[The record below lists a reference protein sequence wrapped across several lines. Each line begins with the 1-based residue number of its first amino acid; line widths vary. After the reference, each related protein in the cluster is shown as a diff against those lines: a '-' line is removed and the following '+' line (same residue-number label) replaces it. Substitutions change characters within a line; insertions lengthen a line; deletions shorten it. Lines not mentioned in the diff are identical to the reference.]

1 MADNK
6 KATRREV
13 RAEPDRRI
21 ALAERVAEHVLSE
34 HASCFAEARRAMT
47 QRNSEGDP

>member
-6 KATRREV
+6 KVARHEE
-13 RAEPDRRI
+13 RAEPNRLI

-34 HASCFAEARRAMT
+34 HASCFDETRHAMA
-47 QRNSEGDP
+47 QRNSEGGQ